1 MGTESISIQHHTGN
15 WENDTRPHI
24 WSWKVV
30 LGLQLV
36 MHVYYCP
43 RPEKTQPRRFV
54 RDHRFKFYGD
64 GLFIDVAADSEEKN
78 AIMDPAVNK
87 VTAESHA
94 KLMRALSSLPEKGQ
108 ALLQLSS

>member
-1 MGTESISIQHHTGN
+1 
-15 WENDTRPHI
+15 
-24 WSWKVV
+24 
-30 LGLQLV
+30 

-54 RDHRFKFYGD
+54 RDHRFKLYGD
-64 GLFIDVAADSEEKN
+64 GRFIDVAADSEEKN
-78 AIMDPAVNK
+78 AITDPAVNK